1 MFFDFFKKRA
11 RVIDVSTQGERGMVE
26 RKNRWLIIAVIGAIC
41 ILAFGSCEGKPEDVK
56 NQNMAEGDAN
66 DSRYAEN
73 MAVQL
78 EEILSSV
85 KGAGKVKVLMTF
97 ESADEKVLASN
108 RKNDL
113 ETEVAEGGSSNKSS
127 DSEDVLLFGSGGDEK
142 PFVLKEKLP
151 VPTGV
156 LVTATGA
163 GSESVRLEIYE
174 SVKALYGISGH
185 RIKVAV
191 AADKK

>member
-1 MFFDFFKKRA
+1 MFFDCFGKRA
-11 RVIDVSTQGERGMVE
+11 KVINVNAQGEGGTMG
-26 RKNRWLIIAVIGAIC
+26 RKNKWLIIAIIGAIC
-41 ILAFGSCEGKPEDVK
+41 ILAFGSCESEQPKEK
-56 NQNMAEGDAN
+56 NQNTTVGTET

-73 MAVQL
+73 MTLQL
-78 EEILSSV
+78 EDILASV

-97 ESADEKVLASN
+97 DTEDEKVLAAN
-108 RKNDL
+108 RKNEL
-113 ETEVAEGGSSNKSS
+113 ETDMKEDGSSNKSS
-127 DSEDVLLFGSGGDEK
+127 DSEEVLLFGSGGEEK
-142 PFVLKEKLP
+142 PYVLKKKRP
-151 VPTGV
+151 VPMGV

-191 AADKK
+191 ATEKK

>member
-11 RVIDVSTQGERGMVE
+11 RVIDVNTYGERGMVE
-26 RKNRWLIIAVIGAIC
+26 RKNRWLILAIMAAIC
-41 ILAFGSCEGKPEDVK
+41 ILAFGSCEGKQKDDEK
-56 NQNMAEGDAN
+56 QNVAEIDAN
-66 DSRYAEN
+66 DSKYAES
-73 MAVQL
+73 MAIQL

-97 ESADEKVLASN
+97 EAAHEKVLASN

-113 ETEVAEGGSSNKSS
+113 ETEVAEGGSTNKSS
-127 DSEDVLLFGSGGDEK
+127 DSEDILLFESGGDEK